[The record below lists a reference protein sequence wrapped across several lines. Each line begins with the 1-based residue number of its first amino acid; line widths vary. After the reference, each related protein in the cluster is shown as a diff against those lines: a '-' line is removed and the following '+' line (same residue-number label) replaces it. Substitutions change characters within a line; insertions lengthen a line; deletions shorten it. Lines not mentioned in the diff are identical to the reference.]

1 MTIGR
6 DRRTK
11 NDWKLGARFLGGVSF
26 LVILFFFVLFSFV
39 HAQNSADEAT
49 RGEPELGDI
58 ERFSEET
65 ERRKTEENNDFLLLD
80 RPYDTKNDRFTEK
93 TGEERF
99 ETDTLILGLEPYMTL
114 FSEYPA
120 TADWTGEVKKLVQIT
135 LAEMKENPASARV
148 ALAELAKKIIREDT
162 LTESLLSLES
172 PPTAASLPAAAKTVG
187 AEFKPMLAQPA
198 EKYAGAQFA
207 GSPASEMSRTVRNL
221 ADYSPTERLEMFHA
235 FRYQL
240 DRRVYLWSFAA
251 DCYAADNAGEL
262 VPAKEP
268 ELPEIKSLRLK
279 TEAVRD
285 YFGVSRVGKQW
296 RTAFEVDAL
305 LDTLQKIEERM
316 TRPTLFKP
324 VRSQGDGDAPPEEPF
339 DVDTLKEETARLRD
353 HINSICYK
361 IRTTSMTG
369 AQKKIFDDPVLSGWY
384 GEMAEFG
391 CDQTEPDELLHLFEL
406 YEKKGG
412 GDTGRELARVA
423 YRMKSSRSEV
433 CRRLGS
439 ALSVIFN
446 NPNIKVYIS
455 ELFIN
460 RFLPIR
466 DPEFDVVQET
476 ILNNP
481 VAGRR
486 RTETEVKIEL
496 VPDPERLL
504 LNLVVDGSVVA
515 ATRSNVFPA
524 KLFNESQAA
533 YRGLKRLEWKDDGI
547 RWSESQVAVN
557 SSNQLS
563 GVETDIDFVPVLG
576 DIAREL
582 VRGQYQ
588 SRQEE
593 IRQETTRKI
602 TQEVKNRID
611 TETKERFEAV
621 NERLTGKFFEPLHSI
636 GLSLAMQNSRTTD
649 DWLLASLRLSE
660 PGSLGSQTP
669 EPPTV
674 SGAYAD
680 LKIHD
685 SAVNT
690 ALSRLELGGKVFTAS
705 ELLSY
710 LAARIKRPELAD
722 QTVNDGGLVFGMAQK
737 DPVSI
742 AFFENRIQIRLA
754 FDFIEMGD
762 QSWENIETT
771 ISYQPSFDDEG
782 NAYLTRDGLISLD
795 GPLSIRA
802 QIPLRLIFGKMFPSQ
817 GHFPLKPKLFRDDER
832 FAGLSIGLCRI
843 TEGWF
848 AVSVIQPQTGK

>member
-1 MTIGR
+1 MTNGR
-6 DRRTK
+6 IRRTK
-11 NDWKLGARFLGGVSF
+11 NGWKLGARFLDGVCLLAF
-26 LVILFFFVLFSFV
+26 LLLFVSLSL
-39 HAQNSADEAT
+39 AQTPISTEESP
-49 RGEPELGDI
+49 RSEPELGDI
-58 ERFSEET
+58 ARFSEET
-65 ERRKTEENNDFLLLD
+65 DRREAEENNDFSLLD
-80 RPYDTKNDRFTEK
+80 RPYDDENDQIDEK
-93 TGEERF
+93 GNAEVF
-99 ETDTLILGLEPYMTL
+99 EAGTLILGLEPYMTL
-114 FSEYPA
+114 FAEYPA
-120 TADWTGEVKKLVQIT
+120 TAGWTAEVKKLVQIT
-135 LAEMKENPASARV
+135 LADMKENPASART
-148 ALAELAKKIIREDT
+148 ALAELAQRIIREDT
-162 LTESLLSLES
+162 LTESLLSVE
-172 PPTAASLPAAAKTVG
+172 PDPIAASSASVSEDDGAK
-187 AEFKPMLAQPA
+187 FKPMLAQPA

-207 GSPASEMSRTVRNL
+207 GSPAAAVKKTVRTL
-221 ADYSPTERLEMFHA
+221 ADYSPAERLEMFHA

-262 VPAKEP
+262 IPAKEP
-268 ELPEIKSLRLK
+268 KLAEIESLRLK

-296 RTAFEVDAL
+296 RSAFEVDVLHDA
-305 LDTLQKIEERM
+305 LQKVEERM
-316 TRPTLFKP
+316 TSPTLFKP
-324 VRSQGDGDAPPEEPF
+324 VQSQGDEDASPEEPS
-339 DVDTLKEETARLRD
+339 DADALREETARLRD

-369 AQKKIFDDPVLSGWY
+369 AQKKIFDDPVLSGWH
-384 GEMAEFG
+384 GEMAAFG

-412 GDTGRELARVA
+412 GDTGRDLARIA

-433 CRRLGS
+433 CRRLGG

-504 LNLVVDGSVVA
+504 LNLVVDGNVVA

-557 SSNQLS
+557 SSSQLS

-576 DIAREL
+576 DIAREV

-588 SRQEE
+588 SRQEA

-621 NERLTGKFFEPLHSI
+621 NERLTSKFFEPLHSI
-636 GLSLAMQNSRTTD
+636 GLSLTMQNSRTTD

-660 PGSLGSQTP
+660 SGSLGSQTP

-680 LKIHD
+680 LKIHE

-690 ALSRLELGGKVFTAS
+690 ALSRLELAGKVFTAT
-705 ELLSY
+705 ELLAY
-710 LAARIKRPELAD
+710 LAERIKRPELAD
-722 QTVNDGGLVFGMAQK
+722 RTVNDGELVFGMAQK

-742 AFFENRIQIRLA
+742 AFLENQIQIRLA
-754 FDFIEMGD
+754 FDFIELGD

-771 ISYQPSFDDEG
+771 ISYQPLFDNEG
-782 NAYLTRDGLISLD
+782 NAYLIRDGLISLD

-817 GHFPLKPKLFRDDER
+817 GHFPLKPKLFQDDER

-848 AVSVIQPQTGK
+848 AVSVIQPQMEK